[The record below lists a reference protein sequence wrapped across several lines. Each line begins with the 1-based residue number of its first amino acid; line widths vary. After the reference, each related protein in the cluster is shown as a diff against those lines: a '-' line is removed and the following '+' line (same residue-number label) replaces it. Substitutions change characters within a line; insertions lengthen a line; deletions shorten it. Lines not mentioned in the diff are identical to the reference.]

1 MMRWAVCFLFFFYSS
16 FFFYFSGV
24 NEVLFL
30 RSCSVL
36 SLSLVSSSPRQPQTP
51 SLSVTFFPENIAS
64 TCASDYLFLDT
75 FSYSSLPCLV
85 VLYLP
90 RQPIRV
96 LFHPPLSLGYSIPP
110 VARSGRRSRSITQI
124 PDP

>member
-1 MMRWAVCFLFFFYSS
+1 MGCLLFILLLFLFLL
-16 FFFYFSGV
+16 
-24 NEVLFL
+24 LFL
-30 RSCSVL
+30 RCKRTPLPSFLLCLV
-36 SLSLVSSSPRQPQTP
+36 LVSSSPRQPQTP
-51 SLSVTFFPENIAS
+51 SLSVTFFPKNIAS

-75 FSYSSLPCLV
+75 FSYSSLPCLL